1 MSWHCL
7 VALWRDETG
16 DIKKKT
22 CFYLMG
28 HIKQDWFASL
38 SNVESFI
45 VYLKEGVLHWVCKPV
60 QDHHGDVNAKYV
72 LNFG

>member
-1 MSWHCL
+1 M

-45 VYLKEGVLHWVCKPV
+45 VYLKEGVLPNLKVDKMF
-60 QDHHGDVNAKYV
+60 V
-72 LNFG
+72 LK